1 MINVYFPTFNAFII
15 SLALYIALAGFIIYK
30 AADAMSATKRYTDT
44 KDAFMDV
51 VLISPE
57 RADTIMSPKSK
68 ITNKDQNE
76 IKEAKIA
83 KKQEQITTN
92 KATQASNEPAITKPE
107 PISAKSLFDDIKI
120 KQNPEPK
127 KAVQSNTKSF
137 KQNSAAVQ
145 TAIDKINA
153 LQDSDKIRAP
163 KHGLKGEFDEFN
175 GAVTRLIESRWQ
187 RYRTN
192 TNDRVVV
199 RLSIDE
205 NGRLLAYNF
214 ITRSYDLEFQSKA
227 RDLLENLK
235 FVNFPIPPNRQ
246 KLTFTVGLSDKL
258 NDEISIKS
266 E

>member
-83 KKQEQITTN
+83 KKQEQMTTN

-107 PISAKSLFDDIKI
+107 P
-120 KQNPEPK
+120 K
-127 KAVQSNTKSF
+127 KAVQSNKKSF